1 MHTIMSQLFA
11 HFLSFFVSLL
21 HHHVADKSFGDYFLH
36 ELLPSADGC
45 VLCAQF
51 SQLFFISKLL
61 LMQKC
66 NCTPIDYRLCV
77 ELFFAVRSHLHNNN
91 LCQLL
96 KSTKRLNMS

>member
-1 MHTIMSQLFA
+1 MYAYNYESIVCSFSL
-11 HFLSFFVSLL
+11 FFVSLL

-77 ELFFAVRSHLHNNN
+77 ELFFCSEEPFA
-91 LCQLL
+91 
-96 KSTKRLNMS
+96 